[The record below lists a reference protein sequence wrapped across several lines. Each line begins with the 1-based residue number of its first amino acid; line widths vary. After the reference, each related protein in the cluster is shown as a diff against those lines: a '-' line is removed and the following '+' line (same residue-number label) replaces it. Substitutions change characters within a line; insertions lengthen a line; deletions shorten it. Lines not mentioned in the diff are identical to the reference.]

1 MLADAIVE
9 VEKKGGKPFLCGT
22 PVVSDAETMVS
33 KFIMYKV
40 HTYIYYS
47 TSKC

>member
-1 MLADAIVE
+1 MLADAIVEE

-33 KFIMYKV
+33 IFILYKV
-40 HTYIYYS
+40 HTYVYS
-47 TSKC
+47 SSKC

>member
-1 MLADAIVE
+1 MYINLYHHRVLADAIIEE

-33 KFIMYKV
+33 KFE
-40 HTYIYYS
+40 
-47 TSKC
+47 